1 MKASHNPNADNSPSK
16 APAEQAME
24 RGDWA
29 NALTE
34 WKSWWAAAGEHANLD
49 PDAMHDRAVCH
60 FHCGDKGVALDW
72 LNRAADV
79 QPEYSYRYS
88 SRGWMKQASGDTH
101 GAIAD
106 YKKALELDPEDAV
119 TWNNLG
125 LLEEQ
130 LGYQEQARE
139 RYRVSDELLG
149 ILNEHGIDPESSN
162 PTFKT
167 VRPSLDARTPAR
179 ACRTGRGVPL
189 VLNEM
194 SDCIDAARPREL
206 WTFIKN
212 GLPEG
217 QMRRSSRPDLPLDG
231 TSFSTKCWKPSLRIR
246 CAKRNAFTAWPWSSR
261 AIGPCRSLKGT
272 NSALTA
278 CSPAQVLRLVR
289 LCQRLRPDRGRLLR
303 CSRGS
308 TGLWLPTNPR

>member
-29 NALTE
+29 NALAE

-60 FHCGDKGVALDW
+60 FHC
-72 LNRAADV
+72 
-79 QPEYSYRYS
+79 
-88 SRGWMKQASGDTH
+88 GDTH

-149 ILNEHGIDPESSN
+149 ILNEHGIDPESSAPAFEERPAS
-162 PTFKT
+162 PT
-167 VRPSLDARTPAR
+167 PISGEEAQAAD
-179 ACRTGRGVPL
+179 
-189 VLNEM
+189 E
-194 SDCIDAARPREL
+194 DAAPKTFWGEIQRTVWTKEGRREL
-206 WTFIKN
+206 WTFVTN
-212 GLPEG
+212 GF
-217 QMRRSSRPDLPLDG
+217 
-231 TSFSTKCWKPSLRIR
+231 TLR
-246 CAKRNAFTAWPWSSR
+246 
-261 AIGPCRSLKGT
+261 G
-272 NSALTA
+272 
-278 CSPAQVLRLVR
+278 
-289 LCQRLRPDRGRLLR
+289 
-303 CSRGS
+303 
-308 TGLWLPTNPR
+308 

>member
-29 NALTE
+29 NALAE

-106 YKKALELDPEDAV
+106 YKRALELDPEDAV

-149 ILNEHGIDPESSN
+149 ILNEHGIDPESSAPAFEERPAS
-162 PTFKT
+162 PT
-167 VRPSLDARTPAR
+167 PISGEEAQAAD
-179 ACRTGRGVPL
+179 
-189 VLNEM
+189 E
-194 SDCIDAARPREL
+194 DAATKTFWGEIQRTVWTKEGRREL
-206 WTFIKN
+206 WTFVTN
-212 GLPEG
+212 GF
-217 QMRRSSRPDLPLDG
+217 
-231 TSFSTKCWKPSLRIR
+231 TLR
-246 CAKRNAFTAWPWSSR
+246 
-261 AIGPCRSLKGT
+261 G
-272 NSALTA
+272 
-278 CSPAQVLRLVR
+278 
-289 LCQRLRPDRGRLLR
+289 
-303 CSRGS
+303 
-308 TGLWLPTNPR
+308 